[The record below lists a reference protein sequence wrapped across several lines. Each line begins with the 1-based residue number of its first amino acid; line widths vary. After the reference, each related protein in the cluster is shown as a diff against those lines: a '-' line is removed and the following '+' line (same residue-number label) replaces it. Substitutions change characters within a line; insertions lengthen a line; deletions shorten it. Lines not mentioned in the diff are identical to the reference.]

1 MRELTNLA
9 QALLDPLSG
18 QPHQPRVTFYDADGN
33 RTELS
38 TASLANWSAKV
49 AGLLSEELGAA
60 PGDLVRVALPPGWL
74 HLPVLLGAW
83 WAGLTV
89 TGDNHPDAVAA
100 FIGPGDDAGADEV
113 FVVSAHPLGLPAA
126 GLRPHQR
133 DLGTAARPQAD
144 RYTPPPGPPAFP
156 LPGLSVADV
165 LARAR
170 AAAVEP
176 GARVVVTEPW
186 TFPEPG
192 IAQLL
197 APLAAGGSIVGVP
210 PQLDPDSVRRIA
222 AAEHAGRRAS

>member
-18 QPHQPRVTFYDADGN
+18 QPHQPRLTFYDADGN

-49 AGLLSEELGAA
+49 AGLLSDELGAA
-60 PGDLVRVALPPGWL
+60 PGDLVQVALPPGWL

-89 TGDNHPDAVAA
+89 TGDDHPDVVAA
-100 FIGPGDDAGADEV
+100 FVAPGSDAAADEV
-113 FVVSAHPLGLPAA
+113 FVVSAHPLGLAAA

-144 RYTPPPGPPAFP
+144 RYAPPRSSGSA
-156 LPGLSVADV
+156 LPGLSVAEV
-165 LARAR
+165 LARAE
-170 AAAVEP
+170 AAGIDP
-176 GARVVVTEPW
+176 GARVLVTEPW

-210 PQLDPDSVRRIA
+210 PRLDPDSVSRIA
-222 AAEHAGRRAS
+222 AAEHAVRLPAG